1 MRRGNTVSSRR
12 KNYAKPRGRK
22 MDVGKVS
29 EREQIGE
36 EQVEKLGKLG
46 GGVCKY
52 NGYITVPRDCA

>member
-1 MRRGNTVSSRR
+1 MRRGNAVSSRR

-22 MDVGKVS
+22 MEVGEVS

-46 GGVCKY
+46 GGVREC